1 MRPTSQRFSNSC
13 PCKNLSEATRVTCPN
28 LGSHFWSRS
37 TGLEN
42 IKIERKDAHK
52 FITVTAW
59 EILWWGEILEE
70 CKKIFNQLITQRHD
84 QMHSANTYIKHRS
97 HMSWALRTS
106 FLFLRQKRNLF
117 KCYSEKNS
125 QAGSNPR
132 KWSMLREDPKTQN
145 EHHFLF
151 ISSWPSKWTR
161 HKHRKWNSWRHTH
174 SSQRDSRKVL
184 SHTNSIQVPNPIIPN
199 TETPF
204 NVIMENLPAAFE
216 KRIRANRKYFY
227 RSENKSY
234 YF

>member
-1 MRPTSQRFSNSC
+1 M
-13 PCKNLSEATRVTCPN
+13 
-28 LGSHFWSRS
+28 
-37 TGLEN
+37 
-42 IKIERKDAHK
+42 
-52 FITVTAW
+52 TAW

-132 KWSMLREDPKTQN
+132 KWSMLREDPKKQN
-145 EHHFLF
+145 EHHFHF

-161 HKHRKWNSWRHTH
+161 HKHRKWNSRRHTH
-174 SSQRDSRKVL
+174 AATETQEKRSVTLTASRSQTPSSQTLKYHSMLLWKICQQSL
-184 SHTNSIQVPNPIIPN
+184 EKEWKQTENISIGLKTRLII
-199 TETPF
+199 F
-204 NVIMENLPAAFE
+204 
-216 KRIRANRKYFY
+216 K
-227 RSENKSY
+227 
-234 YF
+234 